1 MSNQIRVSTSNM
13 SRDVKKMD
21 QQIAV
26 LPEVIRE
33 LKVQMSLLAS
43 CWEGPAWMA
52 FQNQVADDIAFMS
65 EVYQFP
71 HMIKR
76 FSHRQRGISAQNRI
90 ITLKF
95 GSYGSDMHFQRKVCG
110 YMYERYKA
118 GGIQ

>member
-21 QQIAV
+21 QQVAV

-65 EVYQFP
+65 EVYQFL
-71 HMIKR
+71 
-76 FSHRQRGISAQNRI
+76 SAYDKALQSSAEGYLSAEQNNYSEI
-90 ITLKF
+90 WKLWI
-95 GSYGSDMHFQRKVCG
+95 
-110 YMYERYKA
+110 
-118 GGIQ
+118 